1 MTRAGYIVGT
11 MVAAAAI
18 GAIFGLVWGFFA
30 QEAGWW
36 GAWGLFGLIVGIVGG
51 VMVADRAVA

>member
-11 MVAAAAI
+11 MVAAGAI

-36 GAWGLFGLIVGIVGG
+36 GAWMLFGLIVGIVGG
-51 VMVADRAVA
+51 VAVADRAGA